1 MLMEF
6 TIFLQNVRSIHKN
19 FELLEVLI
27 ESVQFKPT
35 VIALTERWCK
45 ENCSPNAYN
54 LNGYGKL
61 LRCDRETRGGVVAL
75 YVGNKYESN
84 EVKKTTNKHVQV
96 LTTQLH
102 SEKERIYVTVL
113 YKAPN
118 YAIDNFVEVLGTH
131 LTDLNTLDYTHIVC
145 NDFNVDMLISSRNA
159 EKVCDYFRLLG
170 LELCFNQG
178 FCTRETRQ
186 SKTAIDLFFFK
197 H

>member
-6 TIFLQNVRSIHKN
+6 TIFLQNVRSIQKN

-27 ESVQFKPT
+27 ESVQSKPT
-35 VIALTERWCK
+35 VIALTETWCK
-45 ENCSPNAYN
+45 ENCSPKAYN
-54 LNGYGKL
+54 LNGYGKM
-61 LRCDRETRGGVVAL
+61 LRCDRETRGGGVAL

-102 SEKERIYVTVL
+102 SEKQRIYVTVL

-118 YAIDNFVEVLGTH
+118 YAIDNFVEVLDTH
-131 LTDLNTLDYTHIVC
+131 FTDLNTLDYTHIVC
-145 NDFNVDMLISSRNA
+145 GDFNVDMLISSQNA

-170 LELCFNQG
+170 LEL
-178 FCTRETRQ
+178 
-186 SKTAIDLFFFK
+186 
-197 H
+197 